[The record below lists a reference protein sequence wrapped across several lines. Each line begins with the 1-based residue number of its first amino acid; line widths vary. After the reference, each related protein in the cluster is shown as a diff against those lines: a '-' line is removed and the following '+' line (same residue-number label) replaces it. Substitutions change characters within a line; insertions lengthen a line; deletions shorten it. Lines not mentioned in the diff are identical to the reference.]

1 MFKMSTFLS
10 NRRML
15 LESKSRERT
24 ELEQY
29 FIDNLDR
36 AMEQQWIK
44 AFHQPLIRAAS
55 GRVSDE
61 EAYARWMDPDKG
73 TFEAS
78 EFIPVLEEEGL
89 TYKLDLYMVERV
101 LDKMKGQREHGLF
114 VVPESVNLSR
124 SDFYCCDM
132 VSEVVKRIDASGFT
146 RDKMSIEIS
155 EKDITSDVEFMKKQV
170 ENFRSEGVKVW
181 MDDYGSG
188 NASMLILLQIAF
200 DALKLDSIFVH
211 QIEKSEAGRIIVT
224 ELIKTAVSL
233 GMVTVA
239 EGVETKEQVNLLKEV
254 GCNKLQGYYYI
265 KPVSLAEI
273 IQRNVQGIQIGFEN
287 PDEAEYFEKIGSLNL
302 YDLSI
307 SRNDKKNLGNY
318 FDTMPMAIFAM
329 DEDKV
334 TIVRSNKS
342 FREFASVNFPRYV
355 ENKEIPY
362 DQIPKGTGYY
372 SFNAVRQC
380 AKEGKRKIIDD
391 RTADGRILQLFM
403 RRIATNPVTGTNAVA
418 LAILS
423 ISESAADEGLNYN
436 YIARALSEDY
446 IKLFFVDMDTGV
458 YTEYTPDGANCDI
471 KLTKHGTDYFD
482 LERSEF
488 DVPIYEEDLETFKK
502 ALTRKNIQSQIK
514 KTGVFSF
521 VTRAMIEGDPV
532 FVCIKAVKVR
542 GDGNFIIIGI
552 NNVDE
557 QMKGRETVERAKE
570 ERLIYSR
577 VGALTG
583 NFIYLYTVDPETDH
597 YNKYNPGNIIS
608 DMAIEDEG
616 DDYFNKVIERAP
628 KGLYEDDVDSFLS
641 AFTKEKVL
649 KEIKRSGMFVN
660 EHRLM
665 IDGEPR
671 YVSLR
676 AKLLD
681 EEGKTNLIVGI
692 LDIDQQIRREQEYA
706 MNLNAAEIK
715 ANIDELTKVK
725 NKHAYSEAEKRM
737 DENIKE
743 NPNLEFA
750 IAVFDL
756 NGLKEVNDTLG
767 HQAGDKFIIKG
778 CNIICR
784 IFKHSP
790 VYRVGGD
797 EFVAVVQGYDYINL
811 AALMDKLQKHNEKNK
826 LKGDVVIAAG
836 ASRYQEDGRVAPV
849 FERADEAMYKNK
861 RELKKEA
868 P

>member
-1 MFKMSTFLS
+1 M
-10 NRRML
+10 
-15 LESKSRERT
+15 ESKSRERT